1 MTKNNW
7 MVRLGIVAAL
17 SFSAPA
23 AMAQTKTIKLGASV
37 QLSGSL
43 ANTGRYYRDAYSLAV
58 DKINEKGGV
67 RLGGESVKLELAVL
81 DNQSDTNL
89 SVRQYVQLVV
99 RDKVNFLLGPF
110 ASNFALDDS
119 SVA

>member
-1 MTKNNW
+1 MSQSRAIFGV
-7 MVRLGIVAAL
+7 MAAL
-17 SFSAPA
+17 LAVPGLASA
-23 AMAQTKTIKLGASV
+23 QEKTITLGAAV

-43 ANTGRYYRDAYSLAV
+43 ANTGRYYRDAYNLAV

-67 RLGGESVKLELAVL
+67 RLGGESAKLELVIL